1 MDFVP
6 NRPCCRTC
14 GREIDRGVAPGA
26 AGNCERCRE
35 ESASVRGAESRRRGV
50 VQRLRGRYA
59 DAQEWIVRGA
69 SSSPH
74 SHLDWILGVRR
85 GAHRDDAVL
94 ETSVCELVV
103 LWLEDLALELEH
115 PDLAKPRGRSAVGPQ
130 GRLVAA
136 EELRVATRD
145 FAEAFLGPRMDG
157 CPA

>member
-1 MDFVP
+1 MGFVP

-14 GREIDRGVAPGA
+14 GRKIDSGVAPGA

-35 ESASVRGAESRRRGV
+35 ESGSVLGAESRRRGV

-59 DAQEWIVRGA
+59 EAQEWIIPGV
-69 SSSPH
+69 SPSPH
-74 SHLDWILGVRR
+74 SQLEWILGVRSSR
-85 GAHRDDAVL
+85 RDDAAL
-94 ETSVCELVV
+94 ETSLCELVV

-115 PDLAKPRGRSAVGPQ
+115 RDAAKPVVAAP

-145 FAEAFLGPRMDG
+145 FAEAFLDPCLDG

>member
-1 MDFVP
+1 MGFVP
-6 NRPCCRTC
+6 DRPCCRTC
-14 GREIDRGVAPGA
+14 GRKIDSGVAPGA

-35 ESASVRGAESRRRGV
+35 ESGSVRGAESRRRGV

-59 DAQEWIVRGA
+59 EAQEWIIPGVSA
-69 SSSPH
+69 SPH
-74 SHLDWILGVRR
+74 SHLEWILGVRSS
-85 GAHRDDAVL
+85 HRDDAAL

-115 PDLAKPRGRSAVGPQ
+115 RDVAKPVVGAQ

-145 FAEAFLGPRMDG
+145 FAEAFLDPCLDG